1 MEFQSS
7 LQKLQRSPCW
17 HYSYESWAMHKTPRV
32 VLNLNPRSLAVGKRN
47 RGRMAG
53 LYRRL
58 GSPAAR
64 SGLGE
69 TKKRLRRTQRW
80 SFWGSGW
87 SDWGFPAARCGGG
100 LGSSPATVLR
110 RRIGVG
116 EVPGRC
122 AILVWC

>member
-1 MEFQSS
+1 
-7 LQKLQRSPCW
+7 
-17 HYSYESWAMHKTPRV
+17 MHKTPRV

-69 TKKRLRRTQRW
+69 TKKRPRRTQRW

-100 LGSSPATVLR
+100 LLAGVQVDGGGALVAIGR
-110 RRIGVG
+110 RSR
-116 EVPGRC
+116 
-122 AILVWC
+122 A